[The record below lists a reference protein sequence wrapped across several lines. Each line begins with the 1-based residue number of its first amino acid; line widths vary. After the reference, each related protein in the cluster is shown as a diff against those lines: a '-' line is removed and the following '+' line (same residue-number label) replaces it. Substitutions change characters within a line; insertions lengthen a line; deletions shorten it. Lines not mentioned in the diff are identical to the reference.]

1 MGDLFSRA
9 VTDESRLFLLNEHSR
24 PGADDGLRSFCLCWG
39 MKSLDFQA
47 MFQKNENEKVTVDKK
62 A

>member
-1 MGDLFSRA
+1 
-9 VTDESRLFLLNEHSR
+9 
-24 PGADDGLRSFCLCWG
+24 